1 MLYTELQNWFR
12 LKYSRLNLLLEKA
25 YCTERSKP
33 PPAQSPERK
42 RGRGYTGNSGEVKC
56 VRLDVA
62 SGDMSCED

>member
-1 MLYTELQNWFR
+1 MLNTELNNWFR

-25 YCTERSKP
+25 YCTERENP
-33 PPAQSPERK
+33 RPAQSRGRK
-42 RGRGYTGNSGEVKC
+42 RARGYTGNSGEVKC